1 MKGMLAMFWIAVIAF
16 GVALIEDKVMG
27 RTK

>member
-1 MKGMLAMFWIAVIAF
+1 MMDLLAMFWIAVIAF